1 MSDPWSERHKTRRHG
16 GDAAALEETRTFV
29 EPIRER
35 VLEGARIQHGDTVL
49 DAGCGDG
56 LIGFGA
62 LPLVGERGTVIF
74 DDISEELLDVC
85 LSVADGD
92 PRCRFVNAL

>member
-1 MSDPWSERHKTRRHG
+1 MSDPWSEWHKTRRHG
-16 GDAAALEETRTFV
+16 GDAAALEEARRFV
-29 EPIRER
+29 APIRER
-35 VLEGARIQHGDTVL
+35 VLEGARIQEGDTVL

-74 DDISEELLDVC
+74 DDTSEEC
-85 LSVADGD
+85 STSAARSRTATRAVASST
-92 PRCRFVNAL
+92 PA